1 MGLRREVSEGKT
13 DRSERTRT
21 ILVAH
26 FPERDNDGLAA
37 LRRTQRVR
45 ACRDRVA
52 REEAIGRD
60 AIGRVIGRLVNLF
73 ERRGARP
80 VDLAHLDDT
89 LLRLARDDDALLA
102 QLVKQP
108 PAALPARRLDILS
121 STPRG
126 TAEECGRRERET

>member
-45 ACRDRVA
+45 ACRGRVA
-52 REEAIGRD
+52 REEAGS
-60 AIGRVIGRLVNLF
+60 RLGGAQVA
-73 ERRGARP
+73 EDRGLDPPPSLEEQARMASA
-80 VDLAHLDDT
+80 LA
-89 LLRLARDDDALLA
+89 
-102 QLVKQP
+102 
-108 PAALPARRLDILS
+108 
-121 STPRG
+121 TPRLPG
-126 TAEECGRRERET
+126 TTAGPV